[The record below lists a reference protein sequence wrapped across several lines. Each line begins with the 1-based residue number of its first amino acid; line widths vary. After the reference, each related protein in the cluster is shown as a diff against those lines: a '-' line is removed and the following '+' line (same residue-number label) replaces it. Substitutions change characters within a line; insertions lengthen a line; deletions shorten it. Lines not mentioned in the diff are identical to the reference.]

1 MISESGSVEAML
13 RSPGFPAFSA
23 ATLDHQ
29 RVRIFNKKIPLFII
43 KEVSTLKVS
52 FSHRIFYA
60 ERIRSSVCRSNESI
74 PISKSSFV
82 IGLPF

>member
-29 RVRIFNKKIPLFII
+29 RVRIFNKKNII

-52 FSHRIFYA
+52 FPHRIFYA
-60 ERIRSSVCRSNESI
+60 VRI
-74 PISKSSFV
+74 KSSL
-82 IGLPF
+82 G

>member
-29 RVRIFNKKIPLFII
+29 RVRIFNKKKPLIII

-52 FSHRIFYA
+52 FPHRIFYA
-60 ERIRSSVCRSNESI
+60 VRTGYS
-74 PISKSSFV
+74 
-82 IGLPF
+82 L

>member
-29 RVRIFNKKIPLFII
+29 RVRIFNKKNII

-52 FSHRIFYA
+52 FPHRIFYA
-60 ERIRSSVCRSNESI
+60 VRIRSIEV
-74 PISKSSFV
+74 
-82 IGLPF
+82 

>member
-29 RVRIFNKKIPLFII
+29 RVRIFNKKPLIII

-52 FSHRIFYA
+52 FPHRIFYA
-60 ERIRSSVCRSNESI
+60 VRIRSIV
-74 PISKSSFV
+74 
-82 IGLPF
+82 G